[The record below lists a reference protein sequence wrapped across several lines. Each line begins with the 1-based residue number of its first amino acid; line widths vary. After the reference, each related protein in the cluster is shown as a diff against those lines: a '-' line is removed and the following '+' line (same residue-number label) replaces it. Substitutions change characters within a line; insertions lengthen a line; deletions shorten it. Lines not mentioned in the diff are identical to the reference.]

1 MTAPATHHTPPVVH
15 IDVVSDVICP
25 WCFIGKRR
33 LEKAI
38 AALASTQQCVVRWL
52 PFQLNPEMPTSGM
65 PRATYR
71 SAKFGSVEK
80 AQALDARMSAEAARE
95 GLAFDFSRVTIT
107 PNTQL
112 AHQMIAYAQSKQ
124 VGDAVVEDIF
134 SAYFLHGR
142 DVGSRDE
149 LLQIAQRSGLEA
161 ESVTAMW
168 DAGAVARDVAETEQQ
183 MRALDIS
190 GVPFF
195 ILERK
200 LGVSGAQAPEALI
213 AAIRQASN

>member
-1 MTAPATHHTPPVVH
+1 LTKLPSAFQNTGARPMP
-15 IDVVSDVICP
+15 
-25 WCFIGKRR
+25 
-33 LEKAI
+33 
-38 AALASTQQCVVRWL
+38 RWL
-52 PFQLNPEMPTSGM
+52 SVARKEPEPVDCPSCGTTGQ
-65 PRATYR
+65 
-71 SAKFGSVEK
+71 VK
-80 AQALDARMSAEAARE
+80 ARCEACGFVFA
-95 GLAFDFSRVTIT
+95 
-107 PNTQL
+107 
-112 AHQMIAYAQSKQ
+112 Q
-124 VGDAVVEDIF
+124 VGDGVVEDIF
-134 SAYFLHGR
+134 SAYFLQGR

-161 ESVTAMW
+161 ARVTAMW

-200 LGVSGAQAPEALI
+200 LGVSGAQAPEALM

>member
-1 MTAPATHHTPPVVH
+1 MLFR
-15 IDVVSDVICP
+15 S
-25 WCFIGKRR
+25 
-33 LEKAI
+33 
-38 AALASTQQCVVRWL
+38 
-52 PFQLNPEMPTSGM
+52 
-65 PRATYR
+65 YR
-71 SAKFGSVEK
+71 SAKFGSIEK
-80 AQALDARMSAEAARE
+80 AQALDARMSAEDARE
-95 GLAFDFSRVTIT
+95 GLTFDFSRVTIT

-112 AHQMIAYAQSKQ
+112 AHQLIAYAQTKQ
-124 VGDAVVEDIF
+124 VGDGVVEDIF
-134 SAYFLHGR
+134 SAYFLQGR

-161 ESVTAMW
+161 ARVTAMW

-190 GVPFF
+190 SIPFF

-200 LGVSGAQAPEALI
+200 LGVSGAQAPEALM